1 MYRKIECRIWAD
13 KKFLRWKPQTK
24 LVFFYL
30 LTGRH
35 THQIPGVIVGYRQEI
50 EAAIKHADAIVD
62 NTTDAIA
69 DAIRDI
75 IADGC
80 LMVCEVAPLMYLPN
94 ALKHNKPVSPGQVK
108 SWAKSFN
115 EVPDSPLKNVIF
127 RDVNIILGPM
137 SDGMR
142 NAFADA
148 IPDTETE
155 TETEVSNKEVLKKE
169 VKKKKQKTR
178 KRDAAEGKLAQACA
192 HIVIT
197 HLAKTTGR
205 DFQITQT
212 DVKRFQRLIHEG
224 HTKDRMIDVVNWAC
238 ETWNGEWVDRI
249 TPKALFKI
257 EKFEDHWQAARTRK
271 PQADAPSMA
280 ELKPV

>member
-62 NTTDAIA
+62 DTPDAIA
-69 DAIRDI
+69 NAIRDI
-75 IADGC
+75 ITDGC

-115 EVPDSPLKNVIF
+115 EVPDSPLKNVIY
-127 RDVNIILGPM
+127 RDVNIILDSM
-137 SDGMR
+137 SNGMR
-142 NAFADA
+142 NAFSNA

-155 TETEVSNKEVLKKE
+155 TETEVLKREVPKKR
-169 VKKKKQKTR
+169 KPRAK
-178 KRDAAEGKLAQACA
+178 KRDVAESKLAQACA
-192 HIVIT
+192 QIVIT

-205 DFQITQT
+205 DFQITKT
-212 DVKRFQRLIHEG
+212 DVRRFQRLIHEG
-224 HTKDRMIDVVNWAC
+224 HTKDRMVAVVDWAC

-271 PQADAPSMA
+271 PLASMPSMA